1 MENRKAGL
9 SFTHGVWAIVAKDL
23 AMELRGKEIL
33 TTTLMFAL
41 LTLVIFNFAM
51 DLTSLTVKD
60 LAAGALWVA
69 FLFSG
74 SLSMNRSFLYEK
86 EEGCLSA
93 LMLAPLDRSAIYFG
107 KMIANLIFTI
117 TAMVVIIPVFTVM
130 YNVNV
135 MESFFL
141 QSLALFMGALGF
153 NAVGTLISA
162 VSVNLRAREMMGP
175 LLLLPVV
182 APALIAAVKISGGLI
197 RGEPLDEL
205 MAWFQILG
213 AFDVIY
219 LALAWLLFE
228 HIIEE

>member
-1 MENRKAGL
+1 MAGNKAGL
-9 SFTHGVWAIVAKDL
+9 SFTHGVWAIVSKDL
-23 AMELRGKEIL
+23 AMEARGKEIL

-60 LAAGALWVA
+60 IAAGALWVS

-93 LMLAPLDRSAIYFG
+93 LMLAPLDRSSIYFG
-107 KMIANLIFTI
+107 KMLANLIFTLV
-117 TAMVVIIPVFTVM
+117 AMAVIIPIFTVM

-141 QSLALFMGALGF
+141 QSLALLLGALGF

-175 LLLLPVV
+175 LLMLPLV

-197 RGEPLDEL
+197 RNEPVDGLW
-205 MAWFQILG
+205 MWFQILVV
-213 AFDVIY
+213 FDVIY
-219 LALAWLLFE
+219 LALAWILFE

>member
-1 MENRKAGL
+1 MG
-9 SFTHGVWAIVAKDL
+9 
-23 AMELRGKEIL
+23 
-33 TTTLMFAL
+33 
-41 LTLVIFNFAM
+41 
-51 DLTSLTVKD
+51 
-60 LAAGALWVA
+60 
-69 FLFSG
+69 
-74 SLSMNRSFLYEK
+74 
-86 EEGCLSA
+86 
-93 LMLAPLDRSAIYFG
+93 
-107 KMIANLIFTI
+107 ANLIFTL

-130 YNVNV
+130 YNVNI
-135 MESFFL
+135 MESFTL

-197 RGEPLDEL
+197 RGEPLEEL
-205 MAWFQILG
+205 MAWFQILA